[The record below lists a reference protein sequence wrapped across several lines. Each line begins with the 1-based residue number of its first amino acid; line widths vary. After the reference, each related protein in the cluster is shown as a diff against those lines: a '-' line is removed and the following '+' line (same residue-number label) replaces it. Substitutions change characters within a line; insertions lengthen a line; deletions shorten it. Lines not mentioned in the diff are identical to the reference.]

1 MPLLTARFTVA
12 PSGMCLPGFGLCEIT
27 RPRLTSFEYLL
38 VIFPGLQRA
47 FVSAR
52 LAAASF
58 LPLSFGTMHMS
69 LVNSTVTDR
78 AWLIATWQEPLPE
91 QAPDQREKTEPAA
104 GAATSATL
112 VPYRK
117 LREQIEPQLI
127 PRGFE
132 LTLPEPVPDLL
143 TVKVTGRNENVA
155 VTDLAWVMLTMQ
167 VSVPEQ
173 SPDHPVKPEPVAGV
187 AVSATVVP

>member
-1 MPLLTARFTVA
+1 M
-12 PSGMCLPGFGLCEIT
+12 
-27 RPRLTSFEYLL
+27 
-38 VIFPGLQRA
+38 
-47 FVSAR
+47 
-52 LAAASF
+52 
-58 LPLSFGTMHMS
+58 
-69 LVNSTVTDR
+69 
-78 AWLIATWQEPLPE
+78 
-91 QAPDQREKTEPAA
+91 
-104 GAATSATL
+104 
-112 VPYRK
+112 
-117 LREQIEPQLI
+117 REQIEPQLI

-173 SPDHPVKPEPVAGV
+173 SPDHPVKPEPAAGV